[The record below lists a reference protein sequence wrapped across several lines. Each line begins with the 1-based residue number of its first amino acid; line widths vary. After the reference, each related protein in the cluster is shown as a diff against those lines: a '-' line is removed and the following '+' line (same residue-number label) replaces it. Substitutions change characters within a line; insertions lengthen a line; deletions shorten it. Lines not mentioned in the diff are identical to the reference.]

1 MKRIACN
8 VMFLASV
15 LVMLL
20 SCDSNVAKKTLL
32 KMDVEK
38 MQKELPISLGSVG
51 NLTGITYDDDV
62 VTISSV
68 MNENMFDIGVLAAD
82 SNLIRE
88 NFQCMVARNNG
99 MQKMVKQI
107 SEAGASLVLKYKG
120 KTSGKE
126 ASLTI
131 TKEEL
136 SNTDKFILTGV
147 DAAEKYVDNSLRM
160 ERKRMPMDVGNGI
173 KMIDSF
179 WEGDNLVYL
188 SSLDKHIYSVEG
200 FRNADKGAMKQGV
213 LAMLSNET
221 ASQSFIEALVTMRR
235 NIIYRYQ
242 VEDSNEHID
251 IVISNSDLKNV
262 LGRFGKK

>member
-68 MNENMFDIGVLAAD
+68 MNE
-82 SNLIRE
+82 
-88 NFQCMVARNNG
+88 
-99 MQKMVKQI
+99 
-107 SEAGASLVLKYKG
+107 KG

-200 FRNADKGAMKQGV
+200 FRNADKVAMKQGV

-251 IVISNSDLKNV
+251 VVISNSDLKNV

>member
-1 MKRIACN
+1 MEELLVIFQN
-8 VMFLASV
+8 PSSIYVMFLASV

-107 SEAGASLVLKYKG
+107 AAADASLVLKYKG
-120 KTSGKE
+120 MTSGKV
-126 ASLTI
+126 ASVTI
-131 TKEEL
+131 AKEEL
-136 SNTDKFILTGV
+136 ANTDKFILTGTE
-147 DAAEKYVDNSLRM
+147 AAEKLVKNL
-160 ERKRMPMDVGNGI
+160 GI
-173 KMIDSF
+173 KMVDAF
-179 WEGDNLVYL
+179 WDGDNYVYL
-188 SSLDKHIYSVEG
+188 ASLDKRIYSIEAL
-200 FRNADKGAMKQGV
+200 RMSDKNEMKKGIIMA
-213 LAMLSNET
+213 LANEP
-221 ASQSFIEALVTMRR
+221 ASQAFIEAIITLRK
-235 NIIYRYQ
+235 NICYRYKI
-242 VEDSNEHID
+242 EG
-251 IVISNSDLKNV
+251 SDDYVDVVVPYSELKSV
-262 LGRFGKK
+262 LSRFGKKM